1 MRSGGQGS
9 SWIATN
15 GNDVWVSNT
24 TDGTVTR
31 IDAVR
36 RRAVSTVQVG
46 ISPVNLDVIDGDVWV
61 PNDLGNTISRI
72 DGTTGKVVETIQTG
86 EDPAVVAGAEG
97 DVWATMFQGAQVWR
111 IHPEP

>member
-1 MRSGGQGS
+1 M
-9 SWIATN
+9 
-15 GNDVWVSNT
+15 
-24 TDGTVTR
+24 
-31 IDAVR
+31 R

-46 ISPVNLDVIDGDVWV
+46 ISPVNLDVIGGDVWV

-97 DVWATMFQGAQVWR
+97 DVWASMFQGAQVWR
-111 IHPEP
+111 IHPGPHA